1 MPPRAKTKLPP
12 STAHSS
18 ADAQPGLQQGAQRT
32 RDRILQAAR
41 ELVLEEGASRLT
53 LDAVVVRAG
62 LSKGAF
68 LYHFK
73 TKRDLFVTLID
84 EMIRAFDAV
93 QANHERRFAGD
104 PDPGCRARW
113 KRCPTT
119 RCRRWAQRCSRQLRK
134 IQHFRPT
141 ARVVPRAVRTR
152 ASIPAW
158 HRDRGTHH
166 AGIGWRPV
174 RRSSGFAN
182 TRTRR
187 AAAFL
192 SGAPGSRLGPSRT
205 CPGKRT
211 HMSRVRSGVMTA
223 CAPRSLA
230 VACTLSIS
238 TLLSGCGNSQSTVSE
253 PPRAVKLA
261 AAQSDLPHS
270 SRIELTGSARAT
282 ERSILG
288 FETGGRIAKLNV
300 DVGERFSRG
309 QVLAELDAQPDR
321 LRVTQAQ
328 ASLAAAEAGL
338 MDRRVQ
344 TDQQRRLL
352 ESEVISP
359 AAFESAKAQL
369 AVAEGQARTAKA
381 ALGLAERAQR
391 GTMIV
396 APFDGVVAEKLALA
410 FTDIAAG
417 APVFQVD
424 GVRSGTEIIANASTT
439 QAPHIDVGQRAELS
453 WSGAEQPIRAV
464 VRRVGLRAENGSL
477 LPVVLV
483 PEDNAQA
490 RALRPGIPVQVVLDA
505 PAATSK
511 TSRPETVSIPYASLV
526 LGTKPGEA
534 SVFVYTPEDKKVH
547 RRAVRFTPVQ
557 EGDSAR
563 VLAGLKP
570 GETVVAAGGG
580 WLTDGQPVTPL
591 EATTQL
597 TKR

>member
-1 MPPRAKTKLPP
+1 
-12 STAHSS
+12 
-18 ADAQPGLQQGAQRT
+18 
-32 RDRILQAAR
+32 
-41 ELVLEEGASRLT
+41 
-53 LDAVVVRAG
+53 
-62 LSKGAF
+62 
-68 LYHFK
+68 
-73 TKRDLFVTLID
+73 
-84 EMIRAFDAV
+84 
-93 QANHERRFAGD
+93 
-104 PDPGCRARW
+104 
-113 KRCPTT
+113 
-119 RCRRWAQRCSRQLRK
+119 
-134 IQHFRPT
+134 
-141 ARVVPRAVRTR
+141 
-152 ASIPAW
+152 
-158 HRDRGTHH
+158 
-166 AGIGWRPV
+166 
-174 RRSSGFAN
+174 
-182 TRTRR
+182 
-187 AAAFL
+187 
-192 SGAPGSRLGPSRT
+192 
-205 CPGKRT
+205 
-211 HMSRVRSGVMTA
+211 MSRVRRAFMTA
-223 CAPRSLA
+223 CALRSLT
-230 VACTLSIS
+230 VACTLFIS
-238 TLLSGCGNSQSTVSE
+238 TLVSGCGNSQSTVSE

-300 DVGERFSRG
+300 DVGERFARG
-309 QVLAELDAQPDR
+309 QVMAELDAEPDR

-439 QAPHIDVGQRAELS
+439 QAPHIDVGQRAELF

-511 TSRPETVSIPYASLV
+511 TSRPETVSVPYASLV

-534 SVFVYTPEDKKVH
+534 SVFVYTPADKKVH
-547 RRAVRFTPVQ
+547 RRAVRFTPAQ

-580 WLTDGQPVTPL
+580 WPTDGQPVTPL

>member
-134 IQHFRPT
+134 IQHFSTHCASGTACSTNACVDPRVAPRP
-141 ARVVPRAVRTR
+141 RH
-152 ASIPAW
+152 SSCW
-158 HRDRGTHH
+158 HWMAPCSPIFWVCQYSHPQSG
-166 AGIGWRPV
+166 GISFG
-174 RRSSGFAN
+174 RSRISPGAISN
-182 TRTRR
+182 
-187 AAAFL
+187 L
-192 SGAPGSRLGPSRT
+192 SRQ
-205 CPGKRT
+205 RT

-534 SVFVYTPEDKKVH
+534 SVFVYTLKIRRCTVARCASRRYRKETARASSLDSSPARRWLPPEEDGS
-547 RRAVRFTPVQ
+547 PM
-557 EGDSAR
+557 DS
-563 VLAGLKP
+563 
-570 GETVVAAGGG
+570 
-580 WLTDGQPVTPL
+580 Q
-591 EATTQL
+591 
-597 TKR
+597 

>member
-1 MPPRAKTKLPP
+1 
-12 STAHSS
+12 
-18 ADAQPGLQQGAQRT
+18 
-32 RDRILQAAR
+32 
-41 ELVLEEGASRLT
+41 
-53 LDAVVVRAG
+53 
-62 LSKGAF
+62 
-68 LYHFK
+68 
-73 TKRDLFVTLID
+73 
-84 EMIRAFDAV
+84 MIRAFDAV

-134 IQHFRPT
+134 IQHFSTHCASGTACSTNACVDPRVAPRP
-141 ARVVPRAVRTR
+141 RH
-152 ASIPAW
+152 SSCW
-158 HRDRGTHH
+158 HWMAPCSPIFWVCQYSHPQSG
-166 AGIGWRPV
+166 GISFG
-174 RRSSGFAN
+174 RSRISPGAISN
-182 TRTRR
+182 
-187 AAAFL
+187 L
-192 SGAPGSRLGPSRT
+192 SRQ
-205 CPGKRT
+205 RT

>member
-134 IQHFRPT
+134 INTSRPT
-141 ARVVPRAVRTR
+141 ARVLPRAVRTR

-158 HRDRGTHH
+158 HRDRGTHQ

-205 CPGKRT
+205 CPGKGRT
-211 HMSRVRSGVMTA
+211 
-223 CAPRSLA
+223 
-230 VACTLSIS
+230 
-238 TLLSGCGNSQSTVSE
+238 
-253 PPRAVKLA
+253 
-261 AAQSDLPHS
+261 
-270 SRIELTGSARAT
+270 
-282 ERSILG
+282 
-288 FETGGRIAKLNV
+288 
-300 DVGERFSRG
+300 
-309 QVLAELDAQPDR
+309 
-321 LRVTQAQ
+321 
-328 ASLAAAEAGL
+328 
-338 MDRRVQ
+338 
-344 TDQQRRLL
+344 
-352 ESEVISP
+352 
-359 AAFESAKAQL
+359 
-369 AVAEGQARTAKA
+369 
-381 ALGLAERAQR
+381 
-391 GTMIV
+391 
-396 APFDGVVAEKLALA
+396 
-410 FTDIAAG
+410 
-417 APVFQVD
+417 
-424 GVRSGTEIIANASTT
+424 
-439 QAPHIDVGQRAELS
+439 
-453 WSGAEQPIRAV
+453 
-464 VRRVGLRAENGSL
+464 
-477 LPVVLV
+477 
-483 PEDNAQA
+483 
-490 RALRPGIPVQVVLDA
+490 
-505 PAATSK
+505 
-511 TSRPETVSIPYASLV
+511 
-526 LGTKPGEA
+526 
-534 SVFVYTPEDKKVH
+534 
-547 RRAVRFTPVQ
+547 
-557 EGDSAR
+557 
-563 VLAGLKP
+563 
-570 GETVVAAGGG
+570 
-580 WLTDGQPVTPL
+580 
-591 EATTQL
+591 
-597 TKR
+597 